1 MGLDT
6 IVLSSTPSAPPVA
19 PATFTLSGQVTDSAT
34 GAGISG
40 AGVLIRDGPNEGRV
54 TRTDAS
60 GNYSLADLLQSGFT
74 VTVSV
79 QDYESQS
86 KGVTLTSN
94 QTLSFQLT
102 RKQPATPT
110 PPGATVIGFNGLTV
124 NRATVTTYT
133 ESGFTI
139 STSSGAWIAITTY
152 GHPPPFI
159 EFMAA
164 PGSTVTGEIR
174 VAAGGS
180 PFRFASIDLYSST
193 TPIPYTIKG
202 LRNSGTVFT
211 VTDTLPNTFG
221 DFRTVANSS
230 STSLIDTLSIV
241 LTNAAAS
248 CSTCENPMGLD
259 TIVLI
264 R

>member
-1 MGLDT
+1 
-6 IVLSSTPSAPPVA
+6 
-19 PATFTLSGQVTDSAT
+19 
-34 GAGISG
+34 
-40 AGVLIRDGPNEGRV
+40 VLIRDGPNEGRG
-54 TRTDAS
+54 TLTDAS
-60 GNYSLADLLQSGFT
+60 GNYTLADLLPSGFT
-74 VTVSV
+74 VTASAG

-102 RKQPATPT
+102 RKQPPPST

-124 NRATVTTYT
+124 NGATVTTYT
-133 ESGFTI
+133 ESGFTV
-139 STSSGAWIAITTY
+139 STPSGAWVASTTG
-152 GHPPPFI
+152 GHPPPYIYFRA
-159 EFMAA
+159 ESATA
-164 PGSTVTGEIR
+164 VTGEIR

-180 PFRFASIDLYSST
+180 TFSFASIDLYSST

-202 LRNSGTVFT
+202 LRNSSTVFT
-211 VTDTLPNTFG
+211 LTDTLPNTFG
-221 DFRTVANSS
+221 EFRTVANSR

-241 LTNAAAS
+241 LTNAPTAGNS
-248 CSTCENPMGLD
+248 MGVD